1 MTLTKLAGGLML
13 ALAVPIVTGDS
24 GTAGGSF
31 SAGEAVI
38 ATAPHFVDHL
48 QHKFLIA
55 HELFVAPIGP

>member
-1 MTLTKLAGGLML
+1 ML

-48 QHKFLIA
+48 QHRFLIA
-55 HELFVAPIGP
+55 HELFVASIGP